1 MCLRVYDDETFMLQ
15 IAAVY
20 YYLCVVALQFV
31 VPIIICLF
39 FTFLYKT
46 LGEKVF
52 LFVIYSAIYILRLYI
67 ACAYFLFK
75 LGGFTWEGIL
85 KGTLEEECP
94 ADELPKSLSSTING
108 DNIDKTV
115 VQTAEELQL
124 ALGSLKQVICL
135 NILKNIVEKD
145 TICNII

>member
-1 MCLRVYDDETFMLQ
+1 MNFIYMSQ

-46 LGEKVF
+46 LGKKFF
-52 LFVIYSAIYILRLYI
+52 LFWDIRSVQWSWYIYNDK
-67 ACAYFLFK
+67 FLVES
-75 LGGFTWEGIL
+75 GGFTWEGIL

-94 ADELPKSLSSTING
+94 ADDLSNSLSSTINN
-108 DNIDKTV
+108 DNADKTV
-115 VQTAEELQL
+115 IQSAEELQL
-124 ALGSLKQVICL
+124 ALSSLKQVIYVL
-135 NILKNIVEKD
+135 TK
-145 TICNII
+145 